1 MRRHRWVDQDG
12 DTGDRRHGF
21 FEDLELP
28 PQDLD
33 VAEIQ
38 AGEVAAGPRQT
49 LHEPIFYNLIT
60 DRNDNGDGCRRL
72 LGSSC
77 WSVRMQPDNVW
88 YELDQLGSEGGEP
101 VGVPLSIAICKGGRV
116 PLPLMPG

>member
-60 DRNDNGDGCRRL
+60 DRNDKWGWL
-72 LGSSC
+72 SSPA
-77 WSVRMQPDNVW
+77 W
-88 YELDQLGSEGGEP
+88 QLVLERSH
-101 VGVPLSIAICKGGRV
+101 ATR
-116 PLPLMPG
+116 